1 MKITLALNFTAMVT
15 AHGNTRSYV
24 HRFKVT
30 ESPVCP
36 CANGNET
43 VEHIIYDCNKLSNER
58 KKLIADTSKQDHWPV
73 EKKVLLNNYLKQITH
88 FINSIGYGNM

>member
-15 AHGNTRSYV
+15 AHGNTRSYI

-36 CANGNET
+36 CANGNQT
-43 VEHIIYDCNKLSNER
+43 GEHIIYDCDKLSNER
-58 KKLIADTSKQDHWPV
+58 RNQIADLSKEDHWPV
-73 EKKVLLNNYLKQITH
+73 EKKC
-88 FINSIGYGNM
+88 